1 MLGIVMAGGKSSRF
15 GKEKLIQYLG
25 EKRIIDIS
33 IENISRSKVDEY
45 YVAVSKNA
53 PITMEY
59 CKKFNTIV
67 TPGAGYPED
76 VAYLLRLFE
85 RPILLL
91 NGDSVFI
98 GPEIINDFLSKFR
111 GKSMAAVIFD
121 HGYKF
126 IGLNIAVPN
135 DERDVIIEYNDIN
148 LGLNINTAEDLKE
161 ATNIVTRQ

>member
-15 GKEKLIQYLG
+15 GKEKLVQYLG
-25 EKRIIDIS
+25 EKRVIDIP

-45 YVAVSKNA
+45 YVAVSRNA
-53 PITMEY
+53 PMTMEY
-59 CKKFNTIV
+59 CKRFNTIV

-76 VAYLLRLFE
+76 VAFLLRLFE

-98 GPEIINDFLSKFR
+98 RPEIIDDFLSKFR

-135 DERDVIIEYNDIN
+135 DQRDVLIEYDDSN
-148 LGLNINTAEDLKE
+148 LGLNINTAEDLRE
-161 ATNIVTRQ
+161 ATRIVTRN